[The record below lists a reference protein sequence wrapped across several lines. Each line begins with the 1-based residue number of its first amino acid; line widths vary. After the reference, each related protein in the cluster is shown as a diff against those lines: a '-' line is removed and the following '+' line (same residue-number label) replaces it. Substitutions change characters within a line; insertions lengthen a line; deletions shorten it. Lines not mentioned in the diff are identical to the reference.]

1 MIFVEP
7 PFNMLISG
15 ITNCGKIHYVFDLSG
30 NNNKNKF
37 DYILIYCSTFLV
49 NNICDRKFIYNY
61 KNIIIIDINNNL
73 DEHLEINMKFLVAI
87 INCS

>member
-15 ITNCGKIHYVFDLSG
+15 ITNYGKTQHVLDLLEKHY
-30 NNNKNKF
+30 KNKF
-37 DYILIYCSTFLV
+37 DYIVIDCPTFLV
-49 NNICDRKFIYNY
+49 NNTYDTKFIYNN

-73 DEHLEINMKFLVAI
+73 DEYLEITMKYF
-87 INCS
+87 SG